1 MNLAI
6 LVVVAVVLVVISA
19 LCSGLNIGLMA
30 LDLADLKRKA
40 KLGDARAKKLLP
52 FRRNSHLSLA
62 SILFTNVGVISATSL
77 ILGQFL
83 VGVAAGVISTITIVI
98 FGEILPQAYFAR
110 NALNWSSALAPVLR
124 VMIIVTYPIAKPLQL
139 LLDKLV
145 GDDLP
150 GLHTRDE
157 LGLLIAEHSSKNSEL
172 DNDEVEIIK
181 GALQLS
187 EKQVSDIMTPI
198 KKTFYLQNTAKIDG
212 KMIDI
217 LKASGHS
224 RIPIM
229 NKLGTRCYGILLMKD
244 LVDIDFDTKPVPV
257 SDFRLHPT
265 KPVGSRTALDTLFRR
280 FIGARAHLLPV
291 VASRKI
297 VGIVTIED
305 LVEEIIGHEIIDET
319 DAETITI

>member
-1 MNLAI
+1 
-6 LVVVAVVLVVISA
+6 
-19 LCSGLNIGLMA
+19 MA
-30 LDLADLKRKA
+30 LDVADLKRKA
-40 KLGDARAKKLLP
+40 QLGDKRAKNLLP
-52 FRRNSHLSLA
+52 LRRNSHLSLA
-62 SILFTNVGVISATSL
+62 SILLTNVAVISATSL
-77 ILGQFL
+77 LLNQRLTGLI
-83 VGVAAGVISTITIVI
+83 AGAISTLTIVL
-98 FGEILPQAYFAR
+98 FGEILPQAFFAR
-110 NALNWSSALAPVLR
+110 NALNWSAALAPMLR
-124 VMIIVTYPIAKPLQL
+124 LMILVTYPIAKPLQL
-139 LLDKLV
+139 LLDKIV
-145 GDDLP
+145 GDELP

-157 LGLLIAEHSSKNSEL
+157 LGLLIAEHSSKSSEL
-172 DNDEVEIIK
+172 DNDEVAIIK

-187 EKQVSDIMTPI
+187 EKQVNEIMTPM
-198 KKTFYLQNTAKIDG
+198 KKVFYLQDTAKIDG

-224 RIPIM
+224 RIPIL

-257 SDFRLHPT
+257 SDFKLYPT

-305 LVEEIIGHEIIDET
+305 LVEEIFGQEIIDET
-319 DAETITI
+319 DPENM